1 MTAPP
6 PYFPPAPQPA
16 PRKSRLPLILG
27 IVVSVLVLCCG
38 GGATFMVVASREGG
52 PLSGLRLPAPGGEP
66 ASPRPTT
73 PEAAPP
79 VTEPSSAPPTTT
91 APTGPPPADVTYSGR
106 GTRTVKLKPLA
117 EQYDH
122 FAVISHRGSSNF
134 AIWSV
139 DSEGEEGRL
148 IVNQVGTYRGA
159 RPIDLDDEPAALKV
173 EADGSWKIVVKVMSK
188 APAWPRTTSGRGDQV
203 LRIAA
208 ADAGKTAA
216 FTHKGRSNFVVQS
229 YGETP
234 DLLINEIGKYSRE
247 VPIPSGTT
255 VVAIEGDGS
264 WTMKP
269 S

>member
-106 GTRTVKLKPLA
+106 GNKVVELKPQTG
-117 EQYDH
+117 EFSH

-139 DSEGEEGRL
+139 GSDGEEKRL
-148 IVNQVGTYRGA
+148 IVNDVGSYQGS
-159 RPIDLDDEPAALKV
+159 RPLDLDDTPAALKV
-173 EADGSWKIVVKVMSK
+173 EADGSWKIVVKVMDK
-188 APAWPRTTSGRGDQV
+188 APRWPRVTSGKGPQV
-203 LRIAA
+203 LRVTGPAKA
-208 ADAGKTAA
+208 KV
-216 FTHKGRSNFVVQS
+216 THRGSSNFVVHS
-229 YGETP
+229 YGDYP
-234 DLLINEIGKYSRE
+234 DLLVNEIGKYSGE
-247 VPIPSGTT
+247 IDLPAGTT